1 MVFRGY
7 MDESYDKERSV
18 CTISCLIGNGAEW
31 LRLVRDWRDWIDLT
45 NRTLA
50 DRGLSPISRYH
61 ASDCNAKEG
70 EFKEWPATL
79 QIDFVCGL
87 FDVLKKRHFHTVSI
101 SLDWDTFRQ
110 AFPRRKY
117 SVRMEEKLAYCYLMI
132 PFLNQIG
139 KEVEKIDANKR
150 VTLFHDH
157 TDFNGA
163 ISDMFWAF
171 KGEPSYKY
179 GPTFVN
185 IAPLEWRDCVALQ
198 PADMFAFEAMKEIK
212 REEGSPRLSFQAM
225 SLLGLPWKH
234 VHAGKENISNSQ
246 AKVDAIVDRD
256 A

>member
-1 MVFRGY
+1 M
-7 MDESYDKERSV
+7 S
-18 CTISCLIGNGAEW
+18 
-31 LRLVRDWRDWIDLT
+31 
-45 NRTLA
+45 
-50 DRGLSPISRYH
+50 
-61 ASDCNAKEG
+61 
-70 EFKEWPATL
+70 
-79 QIDFVCGL
+79 
-87 FDVLKKRHFHTVSI
+87 
-101 SLDWDTFRQ
+101 
-110 AFPRRKY
+110 
-117 SVRMEEKLAYCYLMI
+117 KL
-132 PFLNQIG
+132 PGPGHFLNQIG